1 MGVFLEA
8 SVASMAGSKP
18 TAAFVLGLIGG
29 IFILINAIAFYIMS
43 SFLNTILGGMGGAA
57 SGAMTMIN
65 TLQILLWVA
74 AFGVLLP
81 SILLFVKTEMH
92 KIWGALILV
101 FSIVSLAG
109 GGGFFIG
116 FILGL
121 IGGILGITFKGGK
134 APTMM
139 GQ

>member
-1 MGVFLEA
+1 MNAV
-8 SVASMAGSKP
+8 VANMAGKP

-29 IFILINAIAFYIMS
+29 IFILINAIAFSIMS
-43 SFLNTILGGMGGAA
+43 SLLNTILGGTGGAA
-57 SGAMTMIN
+57 SGAINMVN

-74 AFGVLLP
+74 AFGVLVP
-81 SILLFVKTEMH
+81 SIMLFVKTPMH
-92 KIWGALILV
+92 RIWGALVLV

-121 IGGILGITFKGGK
+121 VGGILGIRYKGEK

>member
-1 MGVFLEA
+1 
-8 SVASMAGSKP
+8 MAGKP

-29 IFILINAIAFYIMS
+29 IFILINAIAFSIMS

-57 SGAMTMIN
+57 SGAMNMIN

-74 AFGVLLP
+74 AFGVLIP
-81 SILLFVKTEMH
+81 SIMLFVKTPMH

-121 IGGILGITFKGGK
+121 IGGILGITYKGEK